1 MTSMIVLMT
10 ANLFLSVNPLW
21 THLQT
26 LEEGLA
32 LWKTLFISLMDVSKH
47 AHFCFKP
54 ITKGVT
60 EYSYELQFSVTLVL
74 SLLITSQDYKQT
86 ST

>member
-1 MTSMIVLMT
+1 MIVLMT
-10 ANLFLSVNPLW
+10 ANLFLLVNPLW

-26 LEEGLA
+26 LEEELA
-32 LWKTLFISLMDVSKH
+32 LQKTLFISLMDVSKQ

-54 ITKGVT
+54 IIKGVT
-60 EYSYELQFSVTLVL
+60 KYSYESQFSVTLVL